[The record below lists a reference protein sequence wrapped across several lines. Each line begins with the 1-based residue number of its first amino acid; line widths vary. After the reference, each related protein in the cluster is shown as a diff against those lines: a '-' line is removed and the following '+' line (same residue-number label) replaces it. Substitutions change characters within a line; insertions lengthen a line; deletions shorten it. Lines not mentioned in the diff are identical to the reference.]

1 MNFVPITSTTP
12 ASAYWGIDQSLTY
25 GKSTTVLSGSAGIVD
40 TGTTLLLLATDAF
53 EAYQRATGATL
64 DDATGLL
71 ALSAA
76 QYSKLQSLFFTVGGV
91 TYELTPNAQIWPRA
105 LNATIGG
112 EEGHIYLVVADLG
125 SPSGQGLDFIS
136 KCRTRSPCVKR
147 GLLTRMIRR
156 VDGFAFLQRFYSVYD
171 TSNAQ
176 VGLATTPFTDVET
189 N

>member
-1 MNFVPITSTTP
+1 MTLRREPRITGEVNFVPITSTTP

-136 KCRTRSPCVKR
+136 KYPRRSSLP
-147 GLLTRMIRR
+147 
-156 VDGFAFLQRFYSVYD
+156 A
-171 TSNAQ
+171 
-176 VGLATTPFTDVET
+176 
-189 N
+189 